1 MLAIKVQ
8 RGTNKIKINGTTFKP
23 YEVGSLPPSFA
34 FIYNEDD
41 ENFGTTKWF
50 NYKGLTYIKE

>member
-8 RGTNKIKINGTTFKP
+8 RGTNKIKINDTTFKP

-41 ENFGTTKWF
+41 ENFGTTK
-50 NYKGLTYIKE
+50 